1 MRVYQ
6 FRHIR
11 ADGQCSGVRAS
22 IFGLNRGLLV
32 LAALGLAL
40 PFCAVSAGAS
50 QPHSRALV
58 EQIVLLRKPALAHT
72 GLAVGSRR
80 GATYLRAVARSQ
92 QRFEERLRR
101 AVPDAK
107 VSWRY
112 QVVLDGLAVVVPEG
126 SAARIAA
133 IPGVASVYPSVRY
146 EHALFR
152 SPQTIGAPQ
161 IWGQTLATA
170 GQGVKIGIIDDGVD
184 QTHPFFSPTG
194 FTMPAGFPKG
204 QTAYT
209 TAKVIVA
216 RSFPPPGLKY
226 RYAKRPFDPVE
237 SEHGTHVAGIAAGD
251 FGTQAEDGERKYT
264 VSGVAPRAYIGNYRI
279 GTIPTNG
286 FGLDGN
292 SPEIAAAIEQAVK
305 DGMNVINLSYGEPE
319 ITPSRDVVV
328 QAINGAA
335 AAGVV
340 PVVSAG
346 NDFRELG
353 FGTIGSPASA
363 ARAIA
368 VAAASKGGAI
378 AGFSSAGPTPY
389 SLQLKPDVSAP
400 GVSILSSVPAHD
412 GLWDFF
418 DGTSMAAPHV
428 SGAVAVLRQ
437 RHPTWTVAQIKSA
450 LVLTGNPV
458 RGDSGREALPTR
470 EGGGM
475 VWLPRADQPLVFA
488 SPTSISFGYVRR
500 GKARNVRVRLT
511 DAGGG
516 AGPWQVS
523 IRRLTMPRGVALS
536 LPSSVNVPSRVV
548 VHASVSAEAAAGD
561 ATGFVR
567 LRHGSDVRRI
577 PFWLH
582 VSRRQLAR
590 EPHERLSR
598 AGVYRGD
605 TRRGMALVSTYR
617 FPDHPRAL
625 GVPERLAGPEQVFR
639 FVLRTRVANAGAV
652 ILSQG
657 PGRNVR
663 VSPRLVRTGDEDR
676 IAGYTGLPLRV
687 NPYQARFFRSE
698 PAVGVFRPAPGA
710 YDLVFD
716 TPSGYGA
723 PGPFTF
729 RFWVN
734 DTTPPTARLLARS
747 VPVRGRLPLVV
758 RDRGSGIDPLSLLA
772 LVDGHYRPV
781 VYRPATGRVDIV
793 LGANIA
799 RGRHRLVFGVADYQE
814 TKNNENAAGTLINTR
829 RLTASFTVR

>member
-1 MRVYQ
+1 V
-6 FRHIR
+6 
-11 ADGQCSGVRAS
+11 VAS
-22 IFGLNRGLLV
+22 IFGLKRGLLV

-40 PFCAVSAGAS
+40 PFCAASAGTS
-50 QPHSRALV
+50 RPHARALV
-58 EQIVLLRKPALAHT
+58 EQVVLLRKPSLAHT
-72 GLAVGSRR
+72 GLAFGTQR
-80 GATYLRAVARSQ
+80 GDPYLRAVTRG
-92 QRFEERLRR
+92 QREFEERLKR
-101 AVPDAK
+101 AVPGAT
-107 VSWRY
+107 VRWRY
-112 QVVLDGLAVVVPEG
+112 QVVLNGLAVVSPEG
-126 SAARIAA
+126 SAALIAA

-161 IWGQTLATA
+161 VWGKTLATA

-184 QTHPFFSPTG
+184 QTHPFFSPAG
-194 FTMPAGFPKG
+194 FAMPAGFPKG
-204 QTAYT
+204 QTAFT

-216 RSFPPPGLKY
+216 RSFPPPRLRY
-226 RYAKRPFDPVE
+226 RYAKLPFDPVE

-251 FGTQAEDGERKYT
+251 YGTVAEDGQDTYT
-264 VSGVAPRAYIGNYRI
+264 VSGIAPRAYIGNYRI

-319 ITPSRDVVV
+319 ITPSRDIVM

-363 ARAIA
+363 AKAIA

-389 SLQLKPDVSAP
+389 SLMLKPDVTAP

-428 SGAVAVLRQ
+428 TGAAAVLRQ

-475 VWLPRADQPLVFA
+475 IWLPRADQPLVFA
-488 SPTSISFGYVRR
+488 SPTSISLGYVRR
-500 GKARNVRVRLT
+500 GQARSQRVRVT
-511 DAGGG
+511 DAGDG
-516 AGPWQVS
+516 AGAWQISV
-523 IRRLTMPRGVALS
+523 RRLTMPRGVTVSA
-536 LPSSVNVPSRVV
+536 PSSVSVPGRVM
-548 VHASVSAEAAAGD
+548 VHAVVSTRAAAGD
-561 ATGFVR
+561 AAGFLM
-567 LRHGSDVRRI
+567 LRRGSDVRRI

-582 VSRRQLAR
+582 ISGRKLAR
-590 EPHERLSR
+590 EPHKLLS
-598 AGVYRGD
+598 GPGLYRGD
-605 TRRGMALVSTYR
+605 TRHGTSLVSAYR
-617 FPDHPRAL
+617 FPDHPGAL
-625 GVPERLAGPEQVFR
+625 GVPERLTGPEQVFQ

-652 ILSQG
+652 VLSQG

-663 VSPRLVRTGDEDR
+663 ISPRLVRAGDEDR
-676 IAGYTGLPLRV
+676 LAGYTGLPLRV
-687 NPYQARFFRSE
+687 NPYQARFFRPE
-698 PAVGVFRPAPGA
+698 PVVGVFRPGAGA

-716 TPSGYGA
+716 TPRARA

-734 DTTPPTARLLARS
+734 DTTPPTARLLERS
-747 VPVRGRLPLVV
+747 VPTRGRLPLVV
-758 RDRGSGIDPLSLLA
+758 HDRGSGVDPLSLLA
-772 LVDGHYRPV
+772 LVDGHYRPLL
-781 VYRPATGRVDIV
+781 YRPSTGRVEVV
-793 LGANIA
+793 LGQKVSS
-799 RGRHRLVFGVADYQE
+799 GRHTLVFSVADWQE
-814 TKNNENAAGTLINTR
+814 TKNNENAAGALINTR
-829 RLTASFTVR
+829 RLATTFTVR

>member
-11 ADGQCSGVRAS
+11 ADGQCSAVRAS

-32 LAALGLAL
+32 LAALGFAL

-50 QPHSRALV
+50 RPHSRALV

-80 GATYLRAVARSQ
+80 GAAYVSAVARSQ

-107 VSWRY
+107 VTWRY
-112 QVVLDGLAVVVPEG
+112 QVVLDGLAVVVPES

-161 IWGQTLATA
+161 VWGQTLATA

-184 QTHPFFSPTG
+184 QAHPFFSPAG

-264 VSGVAPRAYIGNYRI
+264 VSGIAPRAYIGNYRI

-305 DGMNVINLSYGEPE
+305 DGMNVINISYGEPE

-340 PVVSAG
+340 PVISAG
-346 NDFRELG
+346 NDFDALG

-363 ARAIA
+363 ASAIA
-368 VAAASKGGAI
+368 VAAASKGGTI
-378 AGFSSAGPTPY
+378 ASFSSAGPTPY

-428 SGAVAVLRQ
+428 SGAAAVLHQ

-450 LVLTGNPV
+450 LVLTGKPV

-475 VWLPRADQPLVFA
+475 IWLPRADQPLVFA
-488 SPTSISFGYVRR
+488 SPTSISLGFVRR
-500 GKARNVRVRLT
+500 GRARALHVRLT

-516 AGPWQVS
+516 TGAWQVS
-523 IRRLTMPRGVALS
+523 IRRQQKPRGVTLS
-536 LPSSVNVPSRVV
+536 TPPSVNVPGRVTV
-548 VHASVSAEAAAGD
+548 RASVSSRASAGD
-561 ATGFVR
+561 STGFVLLKR
-567 LRHGSDVRRI
+567 GTDVRRI
-577 PFWLH
+577 PYWLH
-582 VSRRQLAR
+582 VSARALSR
-590 EPHERLSR
+590 EPYQRVSKP
-598 AGVYRGD
+598 GVYHGD
-605 TRRGMALVSTYR
+605 TRRGRSLVSSYR
-617 FPDHPRAL
+617 YPDQPGAL
-625 GVPERLAGPEQVFR
+625 GIPVQLTGPEQVFR
-639 FVLRTRVANAGAV
+639 FVLRRPVANAGAV
-652 ILSQG
+652 VLSQG
-657 PGRNVR
+657 PGRNIR
-663 VSPRLVRTGDEDR
+663 VSPRLVRAGDEDR
-676 IAGYTGLPLRV
+676 IAGYTGLPLRL
-687 NPYQARFFRSE
+687 NPYQARFFGRV
-698 PAVGVFRPAPGA
+698 PVVGVFRPGPGA

-716 TPSGYGA
+716 TPKRRA

-734 DTTPPTARLLARS
+734 DTKPPTVRLLSRA
-747 VPVRGRLPLVV
+747 VTRGGLLPLVV
-758 RDRGSGIDPLSLLA
+758 RDGGSGVDPQSLLA
-772 LVDGHYRPV
+772 LVDGHYRTLL
-781 VYRPATGRVDIV
+781 YRPSTGRVEVV
-793 LGANIA
+793 LGHKVA
-799 RGRHRLVFGVADYQE
+799 RGRHRLVFSAADWQE
-814 TKNNENAAGTLINTR
+814 TKNNEDNSRTLPNTW
-829 RLTASFTVR
+829 RLSTTFTVR